1 MSLFVVIGA
10 LLALLTVAL
19 LTRPLWRRSA
29 RDAATRLDSPTV
41 ATLRQQLEQLAA
53 LNRSGALGDKQFSQA
68 RQALERRIVEAVTAA
83 SQSTAADL
91 PAMPKALLLG
101 LAGFVCAVAVA
112 GYAALGTPQA
122 LGVAAAASATTP
134 SGNGHSVTAEQIDAM
149 IDALAARLKDKPDD
163 ADGWAML
170 GRSLAAL
177 GRHEQAMPALQRAV
191 ALRGDDA
198 VLLTDYADAL
208 AVVNGRSLE
217 GEPSRLIEQALKLDP
232 NNLKAL
238 ALAGTLAFNR
248 KDYAGAVRHWEKL
261 AQLAPGSELGQQI
274 QGGIDEARRLAGGAA
289 PVAVTAAA
297 AATAAPAAP
306 AAAPPPALPGTSV
319 SGTVTLTPALAAKA
333 RPDDTVFVFARAAE
347 GPRMP
352 LAILRKQVKD
362 LPLSFT
368 LDDSMAMTPTMR
380 LSSTPRVVVGARVSA
395 RGDATPQPGD
405 LQGFSAPVAPGAA
418 GLKIQI
424 SEVIAAP

>member
-10 LLALLTVAL
+10 LLALLTVVL
-19 LTRPLWRRSA
+19 MTWPLWRRSA
-29 RDAATRLDSPTV
+29 RDTHAQLDSSTI
-41 ATLRQQLEQLAA
+41 ATLRQQLEQLTA
-53 LNRSGALGDKQFSQA
+53 LNRSGALGDQQFSQA
-68 RQALERRIVEAVTAA
+68 RLALERRIVEAVVATP
-83 SQSTAADL
+83 QSAAADL
-91 PAMPKALLLG
+91 PVVPKALLLS

-112 GYAALGTPQA
+112 GYAVLGTPQA
-122 LGVAAAASATTP
+122 LGVVPVADAAAP
-134 SGNGHSVTAEQIDAM
+134 SGNGHSVTAEQIETM
-149 IDALAARLKDKPDD
+149 IDALAARLKDNPND
-163 ADGWAML
+163 ADGWIML
-170 GRSLAAL
+170 ARSLAVL
-177 GRHEQAMPALQRAV
+177 GRHEQALPAFKRAV

-198 VLLTDYADAL
+198 VLLADYADTL

-217 GEPSRLIEQALKLDP
+217 GEPSRLIEQALKIDP

-238 ALAGTLAFNR
+238 SLAGTVAFNR
-248 KDYAGAVRHWEKL
+248 NDYAGALRHWEK
-261 AQLAPGSELGQQI
+261 AVQLAPGGEMAQQI

-289 PVAVTAAA
+289 PA
-297 AATAAPAAP
+297 AATATPAAPAAP
-306 AAAPPPALPGTSV
+306 APATPPALPGTSV
-319 SGTVTLTPALAAKA
+319 SGTVTLAPALAAKA
-333 RPDDTVFVFARAAE
+333 RPDDILFVFARAAE

-362 LPLSFT
+362 LPFSFT

-380 LSSTPRVVVGARVSA
+380 LSSTPRVVVGARISA

-405 LQGFSAPVAPGAA
+405 LQGYSVPVAPGAA